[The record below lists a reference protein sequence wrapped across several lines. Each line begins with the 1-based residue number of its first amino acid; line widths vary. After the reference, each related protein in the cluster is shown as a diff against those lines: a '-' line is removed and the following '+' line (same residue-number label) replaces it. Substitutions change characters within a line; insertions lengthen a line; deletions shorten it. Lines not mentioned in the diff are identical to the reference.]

1 MKKSLLLATL
11 LVGASTLFS
20 QAQSVHN
27 QLSPEEKKAGW
38 ELLFDGQTTKG
49 WHVYNK
55 DAGPSAWKV
64 KNGVLFCDSEDYESV
79 RGDLVTDRSF
89 RNFEFMFDWNISK
102 EGNSGVFFNVQEKE
116 ENPTAWT
123 SGPEYQL
130 LERTHFEQDQPLKQA
145 GALFGLNPRL
155 NAVQD
160 KAAGEWNQG
169 RIKQQNGV
177 IEFYLNGVL
186 TVRQDMTTPEW
197 AQKIAASNFKTFPNF
212 GKAIEGQLALQDW
225 SKGISFRNL
234 KIRTMP

>member
-1 MKKSLLLATL
+1 MTKSLFLGVLFIGITT
-11 LVGASTLFS
+11 SFS
-20 QAQSVHN
+20 QAQTPPN

-38 ELLFDGQTTKG
+38 QLLFDGKSTQG
-49 WHVYNK
+49 WHIYNK
-55 DAGPSAWKV
+55 KAGPSAWKV
-64 KNGVLFCDSEDYESV
+64 KNGVLYCDSEDYESV

-89 RNFEFMFDWNISK
+89 RNFELTFEWNISQ

-145 GALFGLNPRL
+145 GTLFGLNPRL
-155 NAVQD
+155 NPVQD
-160 KAAGEWNQG
+160 KAGGEWNQA

-197 AQKIAASNFKTFPNF
+197 TQKIATSNFKTFPNF
-212 GKAIEGQLALQDW
+212 GKAIEGRLALQDW
-225 SKGISFRNL
+225 SKGISFRNI
-234 KIRTMP
+234 KIRML